1 MEAITAPAD
10 EPAAAPPSP
19 AVQRTPSEPEPGPA
33 SRPLVSERPTTE
45 DAPTA
50 DLELPSGV
58 GNSATVDRGASS
70 GDRSTPSDSLE
81 EAPGDLGPGA
91 ADDVGMPGRGIS
103 EGAVDAALPLLGRR
117 SPATDRP
124 GSAPGSG
131 PGGLGADERSGPPVQ
146 RAPVTPDFHP
156 PKAWPDDP
164 AEPTALL
171 SGEPPVRHEQA
182 ALLPGEPP
190 VVPGYAPPLAGG
202 PPAEAPPLVAEP
214 TSAAPDAAP
223 GDHAAA
229 PQWSPTS
236 VDISAPLLG
245 VQRAPETVPSAL
257 GQALQ
262 PIGGDLADVRVHR
275 DQPTVQAAA
284 DRLQARAFTV
294 GGEIHLPAR
303 HGPLASPPA
312 QALLAHELVHVA
324 QQRRLGLARPA
335 EHTTPGQELER
346 EAMAV
351 ERAVTVQGLHQQAG
365 GWTGAPPALLLAGD
379 QLRRPATPR
388 TGELLDPRSTALASG
403 AASLDEDGAV
413 VFAPPAGEPPQLS
426 PSGADTAS
434 APQRAPIAPPVDPAP
449 AVPAAAPGGASGADL
464 DELAR
469 RLYDRIRLRLR
480 TELRL
485 DRERSGQL
493 TDLRH

>member
-1 MEAITAPAD
+1 
-10 EPAAAPPSP
+10 
-19 AVQRTPSEPEPGPA
+19 
-33 SRPLVSERPTTE
+33 
-45 DAPTA
+45 
-50 DLELPSGV
+50 
-58 GNSATVDRGASS
+58 
-70 GDRSTPSDSLE
+70 
-81 EAPGDLGPGA
+81 
-91 ADDVGMPGRGIS
+91 
-103 EGAVDAALPLLGRR
+103 
-117 SPATDRP
+117 
-124 GSAPGSG
+124 
-131 PGGLGADERSGPPVQ
+131 
-146 RAPVTPDFHP
+146 
-156 PKAWPDDP
+156 
-164 AEPTALL
+164 
-171 SGEPPVRHEQA
+171 
-182 ALLPGEPP
+182 
-190 VVPGYAPPLAGG
+190 
-202 PPAEAPPLVAEP
+202 
-214 TSAAPDAAP
+214 
-223 GDHAAA
+223 
-229 PQWSPTS
+229 
-236 VDISAPLLG
+236 VDILAPLLG

-262 PIGGDLADVRVHR
+262 PIGGHLADVRVHR

-303 HGPLASPPA
+303 HGPLESPPA
-312 QALLAHELVHVA
+312 QALLAHELVHVV
-324 QQRRLGLARPA
+324 QQRRLGPARPA

-351 ERAVTVQGLHQQAG
+351 ERAITVQGLHQQAG
-365 GWTGAPPALLLAGD
+365 GGTGGAPPALPLVGD
-379 QLRRPATPR
+379 QPRRPATPR

-426 PSGADTAS
+426 PSGADTAP

-449 AVPAAAPGGASGADL
+449 AVPAAAPGGAPGADL